1 VEIVAKGRP
10 DVDLTISGSATRL
23 VAEVTPDVVVNAAAY
38 TAVDQAELEP
48 ERAFV
53 INGVAAGELAEATH
67 AIGARLIHLS
77 TDYVYDGAVDGKYTE
92 TAPTNPLSVYGRSKL
107 VGEELVREK
116 NTQHLILRTAW
127 VYSPYGRNFVKTM
140 MKLAEQKDA
149 LRVVSD
155 QFGCPTS
162 AADLASGILQV
173 ISDWKHGG
181 QRGLGEIYH
190 LAGTGST
197 SWFQFA
203 CYIMSECSRL
213 GLAWATV
220 DPIQTNEWPVAA
232 ARPTNT
238 ALDCTKF
245 AEHFE
250 YAMPPWEVSV
260 RTVMER
266 L

>member
-1 VEIVAKGRP
+1 
-10 DVDLTISGSATRL
+10 
-23 VAEVTPDVVVNAAAY
+23 
-38 TAVDQAELEP
+38 
-48 ERAFV
+48 
-53 INGVAAGELAEATH
+53 
-67 AIGARLIHLS
+67 LS
-77 TDYVYDGAVDGKYTE
+77 TDYVYDGVADGEYTE
-92 TAPTNPLSVYGRSKL
+92 TATPNPLSVYGRSKL

-116 NTQHLILRTAW
+116 NDQHIILRTAW

-140 MKLAEQKDA
+140 MKLAEENDT

-162 AADLASGILQV
+162 ADDLASGILQV

-181 QRGLGEIYH
+181 QKGVGEVYH

-197 SWFQFA
+197 SWFHFA
-203 CYIMSECSRL
+203 CYIMSECNRL
-213 GLAWATV
+213 GLARATV
-220 DPIQTNEWPVAA
+220 DPIPTNEWPVAA